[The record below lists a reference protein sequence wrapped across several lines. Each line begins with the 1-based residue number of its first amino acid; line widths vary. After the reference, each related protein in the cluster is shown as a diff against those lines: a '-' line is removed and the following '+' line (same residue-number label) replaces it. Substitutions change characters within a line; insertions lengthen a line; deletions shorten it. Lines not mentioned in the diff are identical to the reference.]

1 MSYSKLTK
9 IGYSLRD
16 VTVVQAPIGKF
27 QHRADVDPFVEICD
41 RKVYPVFV
49 SPMSS
54 VTDEKNY
61 RRWIENKLTPVV
73 PRSIKQNVSFEDRI
87 KIAEET
93 FVSIS
98 LQETEELLNLNIQKK
113 IYICIDIANGN
124 MSSLYDSC
132 KKLKEKFKSNIIIM
146 TGNCA
151 NSKMYN
157 YYAENGIDWM
167 RVGIGIG
174 SRCTTSC
181 NTSIYT
187 PPATLLDELN
197 QMKMEWSKE
206 HHGDIPTKIIL
217 DGGISNFDDIQK
229 ALALGADAVMSGNI
243 FARAEEACG
252 EVRYAYNVENYSNGE
267 SISVEEY
274 NNLDVEKKKNYK
286 PFRDYYGM
294 STKRPQN
301 LVNGTATRTSEGIS
315 SPVPVEYSI
324 AKWADNM
331 ESYLR
336 SAMTYTNSQN
346 IKEFQ
351 DNTEVIILGGSGDL
365 CYRK

>member
-294 STKRPQN
+294 STKRAQN
-301 LVNGTATRTSEGIS
+301 IVNGTATRTSEGIS
-315 SPVPVEYSI
+315 RPVPVEYSI